1 MNIQA
6 LDSQILLFINHA
18 LATPALDIVMPALSG
33 QGYLLVIPFL
43 LAMLAQGMK
52 RTDQAG
58 KTYFASAVWTLVI
71 ACLAVYLAEWADDAI
86 KVAVAR
92 VRPCRAIEGIRLIL
106 PCPKSYSMPSGHAIT
121 SFAFAM
127 PLFFLT
133 RQYIIAIW
141 RLYPLVL
148 AALIAFSRIY
158 LGVHYPTDVLAGA
171 FLGSTIGLCLS
182 ILYQAVATEEFMKRK
197 KISS

>member
-92 VRPCRAIEGIRLIL
+92 ARPCRAIEGIRLIV
-106 PCPKSYSMPSGHAIT
+106 PCPKTYSMPSGHAMN
-121 SFAFAM
+121 SFAFAA

-133 RQYIIAIW
+133 RAYIIPFG

-148 AALIAFSRIY
+148 ASLIAFSRIY
-158 LGVHYPTDVLAGA
+158 LGVHYPTDVLVGTI
-171 FLGSTIGLCLS
+171 LGGSIGLALS
-182 ILYQAVATEEFMKRK
+182 MLYQVIGTEEIVKRK
-197 KISS
+197 NKS

>member
-43 LAMLAQGMK
+43 LAMLAQSMK

-92 VRPCRAIEGIRLIL
+92 VRPCRAIEGVRLIV
-106 PCPKSYSMPSGHAIT
+106 PCPKSYSMPSGHAMSSF
-121 SFAFAM
+121 SFAA

-133 RQYIIAIW
+133 RAYIIPFG

-148 AALIAFSRIY
+148 ASLIAFSRIY
-158 LGVHYPTDVLAGA
+158 LGVHYPTDVLVGTI
-171 FLGSTIGLCLS
+171 LGGIIGLALS
-182 ILYQAVATEEFMKRK
+182 MAYQVIGTEETGKR
-197 KISS
+197 ITR

>member
-18 LATPALDIVMPALSG
+18 LATPALDIVMPALSR

-43 LAMLAQGMK
+43 LAMLAQSMK

-92 VRPCRAIEGIRLIL
+92 VRPCRAIEGVRLIV
-106 PCPKSYSMPSGHAIT
+106 PCPKSYSMPSGHAMSSF
-121 SFAFAM
+121 SFAA

-133 RQYIIAIW
+133 RAYIIPFG

-148 AALIAFSRIY
+148 ASLIAFSRIY
-158 LGVHYPTDVLAGA
+158 LGVHYPTDVLVGTV
-171 FLGSTIGLCLS
+171 LGGSIGLALS
-182 ILYQAVATEEFMKRK
+182 MLYQVIGTEEIVKRK
-197 KISS
+197 NKS

>member
-43 LAMLAQGMK
+43 LAMLAQSMK

-58 KTYFASAVWTLVI
+58 KTYFAAAVWTLVI
-71 ACLAVYLAEWADDAI
+71 ACLAAYLAEWAEDAL
-86 KVAVAR
+86 KVAIAR
-92 VRPCRAIEGIRLIL
+92 ERPCRAIEGIRLII
-106 PCPKSYSMPSGHAIT
+106 PCPKSYSMPSGHAMSSF
-121 SFAFAM
+121 SFAA

-133 RQYIIAIW
+133 RAYIIPLG

-148 AALIAFSRIY
+148 ASLIAFSRLY
-158 LGVHYPTDVLAGA
+158 LGVHYPTDVLVGTM
-171 FLGSTIGLCLS
+171 LGIMIGLSLAMLHQL
-182 ILYQAVATEEFMKRK
+182 IGTEEVLRRK
-197 KISS
+197 K

>member
-43 LAMLAQGMK
+43 LAMLAQSMK

-92 VRPCRAIEGIRLIL
+92 VRPCRAIEGVRLIV
-106 PCPKSYSMPSGHAIT
+106 PCPKSYSMPSGHAMSSF
-121 SFAFAM
+121 SFAA

-133 RQYIIAIW
+133 RAYIIPFG

-148 AALIAFSRIY
+148 ASLIAFSRIY
-158 LGVHYPTDVLAGA
+158 LGVHYPTDVLVGTV
-171 FLGSTIGLCLS
+171 LGGSIGLALS
-182 ILYQAVATEEFMKRK
+182 MLYQVIGTEEIVKRK
-197 KISS
+197 NKS

>member
-6 LDSQILLFINHA
+6 LDSQILLFINHDM
-18 LATPALDIVMPALSG
+18 ATPALDALMPALSL

-52 RTDQAG
+52 QTDQAG
-58 KTYFASAVWTLVI
+58 KSYFVAAVWTLVI
-71 ACLAVYLAEWADDAI
+71 ACCAAYLAEWADDAI

-92 VRPCRAIEGIRLIL
+92 VRPCRAIEGLRLIV
-106 PCPKSYSMPSGHAIT
+106 PCPKSYSMPSGHAMS
-121 SFAFAM
+121 SFAFAA

-133 RQYIIAIW
+133 RAYIIPLG

-148 AALIAFSRIY
+148 ASLIAFSRLY
-158 LGVHYPTDVLAGA
+158 LGVHYPTDVLVGTM
-171 FLGSTIGLCLS
+171 LGIMIGLSLAMLHQL
-182 ILYQAVATEEFMKRK
+182 IGTEEVLRRK
-197 KISS
+197 K

>member
-1 MNIQA
+1 MSIQA

-18 LATPALDIVMPALSG
+18 MATPALDLIMPALSS

-43 LAMLAQGMK
+43 LAMLLQGMK

-58 KTYFASAVWTLVI
+58 KSYFATAVWTLVI

-92 VRPCRAIEGIRLIL
+92 VRPCQTIGGIRLII
-106 PCPKSYSMPSGHAIT
+106 PCPKSYSMPSGHAMD
-121 SFAFAM
+121 SFAFAA

-133 RQYIIAIW
+133 RAYIIPTG

-148 AALIAFSRIY
+148 ASLIAFSRLY
-158 LGVHYPTDVLAGA
+158 LGVHYPTDVLVGMI
-171 FLGSTIGLCLS
+171 LGIMIGLALS
-182 ILYQAVATEEFMKRK
+182 LLYQVIGTEEIVKRK
-197 KISS
+197 K